1 MPARNPDER
10 ALIAQMAAATRWGRS
25 GTAENRA
32 AATQPA
38 RDGLRRR
45 FEIEADPHR
54 VLSDAERAA
63 RVDQLLHAHML
74 RMSLKAAAGR
84 RRKREAE
91 QQIREA
97 ETALV
102 ELGGGAA

>member
-1 MPARNPDER
+1 MPARDPNER
-10 ALIAQMAAATRWGRS
+10 QLIAAMASNTRWALEPDRRRA
-25 GTAENRA
+25 TA
-32 AATQPA
+32 PA
-38 RDGLRRR
+38 RAGLLAR
-45 FEIEADPHR
+45 FEREADPDGQ
-54 VLSDAERAA
+54 LTPNERAYRA
-63 RVDQLLHAHML
+63 EKLLQAHML
-74 RMSLKAAAGR
+74 RMSLKAATAR